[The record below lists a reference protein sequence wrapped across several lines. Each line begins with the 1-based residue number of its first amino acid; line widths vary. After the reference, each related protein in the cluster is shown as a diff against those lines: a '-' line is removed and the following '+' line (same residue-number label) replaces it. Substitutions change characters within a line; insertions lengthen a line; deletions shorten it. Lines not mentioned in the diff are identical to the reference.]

1 MSFISP
7 VRKKYNRAETW
18 KKIGGCVVVVY
29 VLQFTFTVL
38 STFKNHLSYENRIQI
53 NNFVSRLHFL
63 VFYSAFNF
71 LSLKSFIIRHAC
83 ICEEHLPE
91 EAKSLDTLVTKSV
104 LGNASLDNGRIDI
117 HSLTPR
123 KLLCNVSGDLRSW
136 RPLQSLLSKTE

>member
-1 MSFISP
+1 M
-7 VRKKYNRAETW
+7 

-38 STFKNHLSYENRIQI
+38 STFKHHLSYENRIQI
-53 NNFVSRLHFL
+53 KNIVSHMHFL
-63 VFYSAFNF
+63 VFYNGFNF
-71 LSLKSFIIRHAC
+71 LSLNSFIIRHAC
-83 ICEEHLPE
+83 ICEEPLPE

-123 KLLCNVSGDLRSW
+123 EFLCNVSIDLRS
-136 RPLQSLLSKTE
+136 